1 MSIDRWIDKEDVVH
15 YTMEQDSAI
24 QQNEIMPFAVTCMN
38 LEITILG
45 EVSQRKHKYHMTSV
59 TCGT

>member
-1 MSIDRWIDKEDVVH
+1 MSIGRWIDKEDVVH

-45 EVSQRKHKYHMTSV
+45 EVSQRKINII
-59 TCGT
+59 